1 MEQPEIPPEP
11 PAAAPPEEAA
21 APQTAPVSDTP
32 PKVELPDHKKAIP
45 IPEQFRLPFMGK
57 MSSPTSVPSAAQ
69 RQLNLERLKQ
79 KRRRRGFLTGLLV
92 GQLLIIAL
100 DLGGEFLLRTHP
112 QVKLQTSLPV
122 SAIVFLGMAA
132 GAAVMILAVALIY
145 SGMALRGLFGKK
157 SAVVAAGR
165 GIWRVILTLLTL
177 SVTMG
182 VILGTAWFMIP
193 REKWNDTLV
202 FARDRGV
209 ETFEAS
215 KARVKGWLG
224 PGPKP

>member
-1 MEQPEIPPEP
+1 MDHAENPDVP
-11 PAAAPPEEAA
+11 APPPPGDS
-21 APQTAPVSDTP
+21 APLPDPVVDRP
-32 PKVELPDHKKAIP
+32 AKVELPDHKHAIP

-57 MSSPTSVPSAAQ
+57 MQTPTAVPSAAQ
-69 RQLNLERLKQ
+69 RQLNLERLK
-79 KRRRRGFLTGLLV
+79 KDRRRRGFLTGLLV
-92 GQLLIIAL
+92 GQILIIAM
-100 DLGGEFLLRTHP
+100 DVGGELFFRTHP
-112 QVKLQTSLPV
+112 NVKLQATIPV

-145 SGMALRGLFGKK
+145 GAMGLRGLFGKK

-193 REKWNDTLV
+193 TAKWKDTV
-202 FARDRGV
+202 EFARQRGV
-209 ETFEAS
+209 EDLDAS
-215 KARVKGWLG
+215 KSTVKGWVK